1 LPLSKRARIEIYL
14 PADER
19 YSRLQTVFEREF
31 LYTFGGCTV
40 VRNIKGSY
48 MAADRTSETE
58 EINLVYADVPFGFD
72 ENLEA
77 LSRYTDSLKR
87 VALKA
92 TKEESVLI
100 VVHQVF
106 HSV

>member
-1 LPLSKRARIEIYL
+1 
-14 PADER
+14 
-19 YSRLQTVFEREF
+19 
-31 LYTFGGCTV
+31 
-40 VRNIKGSY
+40 
-48 MAADRTSETE
+48 
-58 EINLVYADVPFGFD
+58 VYADVPFGFD